1 MLPLVICG
9 SSIHHLTAAV
19 HRSVFF
25 SPSPLAHRAIRV
37 TLNVGHACCRP
48 QLDER
53 PMKKTV
59 CLIPILASLCALA
72 PVANA
77 SEAAPLD
84 LSVKAVSNPH
94 NIYAGVGI
102 FSLYNVGYSYAFTPK
117 FSLRGEYGGGLNY
130 ETRGEYDGV
139 NADAK
144 LNFKSSGLYA
154 DWHPWGGSF
163 RLVGGVTFNDAKF
176 QVNALGTGTS
186 SINGKTVNMAGQTY
200 NVTVKM
206 PDTMPY
212 IGIGTGHAP
221 TSAKGL
227 GMYFDFGFLIG
238 KPEVTS
244 QTSLVGQQGV
254 TQADI
259 DAQDQKIRDTTDKI
273 GVIPKIQ
280 VGINYRF

>member
-9 SSIHHLTAAV
+9 PTSAPASLLPIAAP
-19 HRSVFF
+19 FL
-25 SPSPLAHRAIRV
+25 PSPLAHHAFRV
-37 TLNVGHACCRP
+37 TLKVGLAWCRP
-48 QLDER
+48 QSDER
-53 PMKKTV
+53 PMKKTLS
-59 CLIPILASLCALA
+59 LIPFLASLCAFA
-72 PVANA
+72 PVGHA
-77 SEAAPLD
+77 SESAPLD
-84 LSVKAVSNPH
+84 LTVKAVSNPH
-94 NIYAGVGI
+94 NVYAGVGI
-102 FSLYNVGYSYAFTPK
+102 FSLYNVGYSYAFTPN

-130 ETRGEYDGV
+130 ETRGEYEGV

-176 QVNALGTGTS
+176 QVNAVGSGTAN
-186 SINGKTVNMAGQTY
+186 INGKAVNMSGQTY